1 MHEEQLY
8 RAALA
13 GNLETV
19 SDLLA
24 GGADPNV
31 VSEGEDEG
39 LPLCGAA
46 AWNHV
51 PVVGA
56 LLAAGADVNGREPG
70 GWQALAWAAAN
81 GHAESAQVL
90 IEAGAEVDAANDAGD
105 TP

>member
-39 LPLCGAA
+39 LPLCGGRGVEPRAGRGRAA
-46 AWNHV
+46 CRGRRRQRQ
-51 PVVGA
+51 GA
-56 LLAAGADVNGREPG
+56 RRLAGAGVG
-70 GWQALAWAAAN
+70 GATRARGW
-81 GHAESAQVL
+81 SAQVL
-90 IEAGAEVDAANDAGD
+90 IEAGAEVRRRQRRR
-105 TP
+105 